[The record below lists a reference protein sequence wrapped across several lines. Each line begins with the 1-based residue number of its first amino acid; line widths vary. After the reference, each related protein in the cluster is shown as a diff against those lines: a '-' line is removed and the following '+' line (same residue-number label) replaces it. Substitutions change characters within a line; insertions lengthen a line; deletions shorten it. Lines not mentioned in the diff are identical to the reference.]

1 MEPPS
6 GPARRRHVPWNRL
19 LLAVSLLTFGTPPT
33 TAQLTIEVVPPL
45 AAEGTDVLLLAH
57 NVTENSLGYSWYRG
71 ERVELS
77 QLIASYRADTNVATN
92 GSVHSGRETLY
103 PNGTLLIQHVTQKDT
118 GSYTLLILKN
128 DLQTERQTGHLHV
141 HHPVA
146 RPSLQASNTTVTEH
160 EGPVVLTCLTDETGV
175 SIRWFFKGQSLLLTR
190 GMTLSLDNSTLTID
204 PVSRKDAGDYQC
216 EVSNRANS
224 RKSDPHRLS
233 VTWQENTQA
242 LNVETIVGIVIG
254 LLLVLTLV
262 AALGCFIFLHR
273 GNWLPASTSGRG
285 PSGSSVS
292 QASLPDA
299 RSPVPIYQELLR
311 PDTDVYCQ
319 INHKADRAAELLHS
333 RAPPQGCPPP
343 SPFAAPTA
351 QQPLTLSNLLR
362 PRSSPLSQFPTL
374 DSVSSSS
381 QPGPPEGQT
390 PLRRPSAQREGQ
402 QSSHSDCRTCERF
415 WTGSSPHRE
424 RGQQRAG
431 PMEPPSG
438 PASRRHVP
446 WNRLLLAVSLLT
458 FWPLP
463 TTARLSVDT
472 VLPLAAEGTDV
483 LLLAHNMTENSLG
496 YAWYRGERV
505 ENIQLIASY
514 RVDTNVTTKGSAHS
528 GRETLYPNGT
538 LLIQTVTQKDTG
550 SYTLLVTNDNLQTER
565 QTGHLCIYHE
575 CFLSDLGRCYPHPSS
590 PATTPAP
597 GSTRTLV
604 LTCRFETQDIFY
616 MYSIN
621 NQSLHNSTRLELCK
635 RNRTLTVFNVT
646 RNDTGPYVCEARNPE
661 NIIHGDPIN
670 LNGLCQENSPALNN
684 EIVIAI
690 MTGILV
696 RLALVTTLGCFVFLK
711 MTRRASGQN
720 DLREQQPPAATLGH
734 GPSGSSVSPA
744 SLPSP
749 RPIVPLYEELLYP
762 NTDIY
767 CQIHPKV
774 DVVS

>member
-6 GPARRRHVPWNRL
+6 GPASRRHVPWNRL

-273 GNWLPASTSGRG
+273 YNGIPRFCSCPQVTLVLEEGHSILPFSAW
-285 PSGSSVS
+285 
-292 QASLPDA
+292 
-299 RSPVPIYQELLR
+299 I
-311 PDTDVYCQ
+311 
-319 INHKADRAAELLHS
+319 S
-333 RAPPQGCPPP
+333 R
-343 SPFAAPTA
+343 T
-351 QQPLTLSNLLR
+351 
-362 PRSSPLSQFPTL
+362 SPL
-374 DSVSSSS
+374 
-381 QPGPPEGQT
+381 
-390 PLRRPSAQREGQ
+390 PL
-402 QSSHSDCRTCERF
+402 
-415 WTGSSPHRE
+415 
-424 RGQQRAG
+424 
-431 PMEPPSG
+431 
-438 PASRRHVP
+438 
-446 WNRLLLAVSLLT
+446 SLLT

-565 QTGHLCIYHE
+565 QTGHLCIYH
-575 CFLSDLGRCYPHPSS
+575 D
-590 PATTPAP
+590 
-597 GSTRTLV
+597 
-604 LTCRFETQDIFY
+604 
-616 MYSIN
+616 
-621 NQSLHNSTRLELCK
+621 
-635 RNRTLTVFNVT
+635 
-646 RNDTGPYVCEARNPE
+646 
-661 NIIHGDPIN
+661 
-670 LNGLCQENSPALNN
+670 PALNN

-720 DLREQQPPAATLGH
+720 DLREQQPPAATLGERNDSL
-734 GPSGSSVSPA
+734 PALLMPTFSPAQA